1 MAMYLRE
8 TSFTAIIL
16 VLLGFLNPQQQIEAQ
31 VPGPGIGF
39 RNDLKAPVIVQ
50 GVSVINKVQ
59 RRGQAFRVEPGKTV
73 WDSNLPLGI
82 RYYTVYDANTRIL
95 LPNQMVQVVGK
106 DQFFSI
112 TINVGNPVPVKL
124 VPEAVPMPM
133 PTPAPTPKQ

>member
-1 MAMYLRE
+1 MRLRE
-8 TSFTAIIL
+8 VSLTAITLI
-16 VLLGFLNPQQQIEAQ
+16 LLGLLNPRQQAWAQ

-95 LPNQMVQVVGK
+95 LPNQAIPVV

-124 VPEAVPMPM
+124 VAEAVPGAN
-133 PTPAPTPKQ
+133 PAPTPKK

>member
-1 MAMYLRE
+1 MHLRE
-8 TSFTAIIL
+8 TSLTAIALI
-16 VLLGFLNPQQQIEAQ
+16 LLGFFIPRQEAAGQ

-95 LPNQMVQVVGK
+95 LPNQAVPVVGK

-112 TINVGNPVPVKL
+112 TINVGNPTPVKL
-124 VPEAVPMPM
+124 VAEAVPMPT
-133 PTPAPTPKQ
+133 PVPAPMPKK